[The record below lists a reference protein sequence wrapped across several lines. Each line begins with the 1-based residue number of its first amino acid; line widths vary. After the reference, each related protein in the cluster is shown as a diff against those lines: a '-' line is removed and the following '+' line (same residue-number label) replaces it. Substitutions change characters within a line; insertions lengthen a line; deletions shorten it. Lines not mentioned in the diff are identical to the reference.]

1 MSLVFYRWRWTFIN
15 SKATGG
21 NPMPRV
27 IRLGVVSL
35 SKLLA
40 LMMASLGFIV
50 GIIYSVGGFLFELSA
65 GTLNAGTALAFLALL
80 GMPLL
85 FALTGCLAGL
95 VLAPLYNLL
104 ARFGFGLE
112 LEFDTD

>member
-1 MSLVFYRWRWTFIN
+1 M
-15 SKATGG
+15 A
-21 NPMPRV
+21 RV
-27 IRLGVVSL
+27 IRLGAVSL
-35 SKLLA
+35 ARLLA

-50 GIIYSVGGFLFELSA
+50 GVVYSVGGFLFELGT
-65 GTLNAGTALAFLALL
+65 GTLNSGTVLAFLALL

-85 FALTGCLAGL
+85 FALTGCVAGL
-95 VLAPLYNLL
+95 ILAPLYNLW